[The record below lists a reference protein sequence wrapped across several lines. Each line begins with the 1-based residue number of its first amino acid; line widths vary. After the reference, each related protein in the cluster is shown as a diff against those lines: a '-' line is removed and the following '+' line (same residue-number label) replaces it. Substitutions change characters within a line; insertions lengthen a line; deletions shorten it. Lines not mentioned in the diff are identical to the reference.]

1 MYHLL
6 YLKNSV
12 FNRLFLYFQDY
23 FSNASKPTACNL
35 FLLVI
40 SILTLD
46 IFRSVRFAHSHVISR
61 LSGTSLNAFYYTL
74 KTDAYDHSVWN
85 DVTVSKA
92 VRAVPRPL
100 EGQPIFLSIDD
111 TMVEK
116 FGRHFELCSKLY
128 DHAAHNGS
136 NYLNGHCMVSL
147 LLSFPVYRDGKILY
161 LSVPV
166 GYRLWDKEKSKLAL
180 AAELVAQAMKA
191 IGLRRQVILLCDSW
205 YPKAEVAA
213 LVEQFENLE
222 MVCNARVDT
231 ALYGLAPAKT
241 GKKGRPK
248 KRGDRIHLE
257 KIVLSEPQ
265 SGDWL
270 IGMVPVI
277 TNLWKG
283 KVVYALVTAPK
294 NGKGSRRL
302 FLCTADPRTI
312 SFDWENSTD
321 KTVCSYGAENVF
333 YLPLA
338 WYGLRWNIE
347 VSYYEGKTF
356 WSMEE
361 YRIRSKEGI
370 ERLVNL
376 ISLSYSAMTL
386 LPYSDETF
394 SGYQSA
400 SAQETRYEI
409 GQQIQADIILCSFGK
424 FLETIK
430 NCSVLIKVVEDY
442 ILSGFR
448 KFQKL

>member
-23 FSNASKPTACNL
+23 FSDASKPTARNL

-46 IFRSVRFAHSHVISR
+46 IFRSVRFAHTHVISR

-92 VRAVPRPL
+92 VRAVPRHL

-205 YPKAEVAA
+205 YPKAEAAA
-213 LVEQFENLE
+213 LVEHFENLE

-241 GKKGRPK
+241 GKKGRPR
-248 KRGDRIHLE
+248 KRGSRIQMDD
-257 KIVLSEPQ
+257 IVLCEPKT
-265 SGDWL
+265 GDWL
-270 IGMVPVI
+270 IGIMPVI
-277 TNLWKG
+277 TNLWKD
-283 KVVYALVTAPK
+283 KVVYAFVTAPK

-312 SFDWENSTD
+312 SFDCENSAD
-321 KTVCSYGAENVF
+321 KTTCCYGAENIF
-333 YLPLA
+333 YMPLA

-376 ISLSYSAMTL
+376 LSLSYSAMTL
-386 LPYSDETF
+386 LPYSDESF
-394 SGYQSA
+394 SEYQSA
-400 SAQETRYEI
+400 SAQETKYEI
-409 GQQIQADIILCSFGK
+409 GQQIQSNIILCSFGR

-430 NCSVLIKVVEDY
+430 NSSALIKVVEGY

>member
-1 MYHLL
+1 M
-6 YLKNSV
+6 
-12 FNRLFLYFQDY
+12 
-23 FSNASKPTACNL
+23 
-35 FLLVI
+35 
-40 SILTLD
+40 
-46 IFRSVRFAHSHVISR
+46 ISR
-61 LSGTSLNAFYYTL
+61 LSDTSLNAFYYTL

-92 VRAVPRPL
+92 VQVVPGSLEEQPL
-100 EGQPIFLSIDD
+100 FLSIDD
-111 TMVEK
+111 TMIEK
-116 FGRHFELCSKLY
+116 SGKHFELCSKLY

-147 LLSFPVYRDGKILY
+147 LLSFPVYQNEKILY

-166 GYRLWDKEKSKLAL
+166 AYRLWDKEKSKLAL
-180 AAELVAQAMKA
+180 AAELAAQAMKT
-191 IGLRRQVILLCDSW
+191 IGPQRQVILLCDSW
-205 YPKAEVAA
+205 YPKAKVAA

-231 ALYGLAPAKT
+231 ALYGPAPART
-241 GKKGRPK
+241 GKRGRPR
-248 KRGDRIHLE
+248 KRGDRISLDE
-257 KIVLSEPQ
+257 IVLNEPKN
-265 SGDWL
+265 GDWL
-270 IGMVPVI
+270 IGIMPVI
-277 TNLWKG
+277 TNLWKV

-302 FLCTADPRTI
+302 FLCTADPASI
-312 SFDWENSTD
+312 PFDWESSAD
-321 KTVCSYGAENVF
+321 KTACSYGAENIS

-386 LPYSDETF
+386 LSYSDETF

-430 NCSVLIKVVEDY
+430 NCSILIKVVENY

>member
-1 MYHLL
+1 MYRLL

-231 ALYGLAPAKT
+231 ALYGLPPAKT

-424 FLETIK
+424 FLETSK
-430 NCSVLIKVVEDY
+430 NYSALIKVVEDY
-442 ILSGFR
+442 ILLGFR
-448 KFQKL
+448 KF

>member
-1 MYHLL
+1 M
-6 YLKNSV
+6 
-12 FNRLFLYFQDY
+12 
-23 FSNASKPTACNL
+23 
-35 FLLVI
+35 
-40 SILTLD
+40 
-46 IFRSVRFAHSHVISR
+46 ISR
-61 LSGTSLNAFYYTL
+61 LCGTSLNAFYYTL

-92 VRAVPRPL
+92 VRAVPGPL
-100 EGQPIFLSIDD
+100 EDQPLFLSIDD

-116 FGRHFELCSKLY
+116 SGRHFELCSKLY

-147 LLSFPVYRDGKILY
+147 LLSFPVYQNRKILY

-180 AAELVAQAMKA
+180 AAELAAQAMKV
-191 IGLRRQVILLCDSW
+191 IGPKRQVILLCDSW

-231 ALYGLAPAKT
+231 VLYGLPPAKT
-241 GKKGRPK
+241 GKRGRPR
-248 KRGDRIHLE
+248 KRGDRIALE
-257 KIVLSEPQ
+257 ETALSEPE
-265 SGDWL
+265 SGSWL
-270 IGMVPVI
+270 IGTMPVI

-283 KVVYALVTAPK
+283 RVVYALVTAPK
-294 NGKGSRRL
+294 NGKGGRRL
-302 FLCTADPRTI
+302 FLCTADPKTI
-312 SFDWENSTD
+312 SFDWKNSAD
-321 KTVCSYGAENVF
+321 KTTCSYGAENIF

-338 WYGLRWNIE
+338 WYGLRWDIE

-356 WSMEE
+356 WSLEE

-376 ISLSYSAMTL
+376 TSLSYSAMTL

-409 GQQIQADIILCSFGK
+409 GQQIQADIILCGFGR

-442 ILSGFR
+442 ISSGVR

>member
-1 MYHLL
+1 M
-6 YLKNSV
+6 
-12 FNRLFLYFQDY
+12 
-23 FSNASKPTACNL
+23 
-35 FLLVI
+35 
-40 SILTLD
+40 
-46 IFRSVRFAHSHVISR
+46 ISR
-61 LSGTSLNAFYYTL
+61 LSDTSLNAFYYTL

-92 VRAVPRPL
+92 VQAVPGSLEEQPL
-100 EGQPIFLSIDD
+100 FLSIDD
-111 TMVEK
+111 TMIEK
-116 FGRHFELCSKLY
+116 SGKHFELCSKLY

-147 LLSFPVYRDGKILY
+147 LLSFPVYQNGKILY
-161 LSVPV
+161 LSVPI
-166 GYRLWDKEKSKLAL
+166 GYRLWHKEKSKLAL
-180 AAELVAQAMKA
+180 AAELAAQAMKT
-191 IGLRRQVILLCDSW
+191 IGPQRQVILLCDSW

-222 MVCNARVDT
+222 IVCNTRVDT
-231 ALYGLAPAKT
+231 ALYGPAPART
-241 GKKGRPK
+241 GKRGRPR
-248 KRGDRIHLE
+248 KRGDRISLDE
-257 KIVLSEPQ
+257 IVLNEPKN
-265 SGDWL
+265 GDWL
-270 IGMVPVI
+270 IGIMPVI
-277 TNLWKG
+277 TNLWKD

-302 FLCTADPRTI
+302 FLCTADPASI
-312 SFDWENSTD
+312 PFDWENSAD
-321 KTVCSYGAENVF
+321 KTACSYGAENIS

-430 NCSVLIKVVEDY
+430 NCSILIKVVEDY

>member
-1 MYHLL
+1 M
-6 YLKNSV
+6 
-12 FNRLFLYFQDY
+12 
-23 FSNASKPTACNL
+23 
-35 FLLVI
+35 VI

-231 ALYGLAPAKT
+231 ALYGLPPAKT

-270 IGMVPVI
+270 IGMMPVI
-277 TNLWKG
+277 TNLWKD
-283 KVVYALVTAPK
+283 KVVYAFVTAPK

-312 SFDWENSTD
+312 SFDWENSAD

-430 NCSVLIKVVEDY
+430 NCSALIKVVEDY
-442 ILSGFR
+442 VLSGVR

>member
-1 MYHLL
+1 M
-6 YLKNSV
+6 
-12 FNRLFLYFQDY
+12 
-23 FSNASKPTACNL
+23 
-35 FLLVI
+35 
-40 SILTLD
+40 
-46 IFRSVRFAHSHVISR
+46 FRSVRFAHRHVISR
-61 LSGTSLNAFYYTL
+61 LSDTSLNAFYYTL
-74 KTDAYDHSVWN
+74 KTDAYAHSVWN

-92 VRAVPRPL
+92 VRAVPGPL
-100 EGQPIFLSIDD
+100 EEQPLFLSVDD

-116 FGRHFELCSKLY
+116 FGKHFELCSNLY
-128 DHAAHNGS
+128 DHVAHHGS

-147 LLSFPVYRDGKILY
+147 LLSFPVYQNGKILY

-166 GYRLWDKEKSKLAL
+166 GYRLWGKEKSKLAL
-180 AAELVAQAMKA
+180 AAELAAQAMKA
-191 IGLRRQVILLCDSW
+191 IGPERQVILLCDSW
-205 YPKAEVAA
+205 YPKAEVTA

-231 ALYGLAPAKT
+231 ALYGLPPAKT
-241 GKKGRPK
+241 GKKGRLR
-248 KRGDRIHLE
+248 KRENRIALDD
-257 KIVLSEPQ
+257 IVLGEPK

-270 IGMVPVI
+270 IGMMPVI
-277 TNLWKG
+277 TNLWKD
-283 KVVYALVTAPK
+283 KVVYAMVTAPK

-312 SFDWENSTD
+312 SFDWENSAD
-321 KTVCSYGAENVF
+321 KTIYSYGAENVF

-361 YRIRSKEGI
+361 YRVRSKEGI

-376 ISLSYSAMTL
+376 ISVSYSAMTL

-394 SGYQSA
+394 CGYQSA
-400 SAQETRYEI
+400 SSQETRYEI
-409 GQQIQADIILCSFGK
+409 GQQIQTDIILCSFER

>member
-1 MYHLL
+1 M
-6 YLKNSV
+6 
-12 FNRLFLYFQDY
+12 
-23 FSNASKPTACNL
+23 
-35 FLLVI
+35 LVI
-40 SILTLD
+40 SILALD

-61 LSGTSLNAFYYTL
+61 LCGTSLNAFYYTL

-92 VRAVPRPL
+92 VRAVPGPL
-100 EGQPIFLSIDD
+100 EDQPLFLSIDD

-116 FGRHFELCSKLY
+116 SGRHFELCSKLY

-147 LLSFPVYRDGKILY
+147 LLSFPVYQNRKILY

-180 AAELVAQAMKA
+180 AAELAAQAMKV
-191 IGLRRQVILLCDSW
+191 IGPKRQVILLCDSW

-231 ALYGLAPAKT
+231 VLYGLPPAKT
-241 GKKGRPK
+241 GKRGRPR
-248 KRGDRIHLE
+248 KRGDRIALE
-257 KIVLSEPQ
+257 EAALSEPE
-265 SGDWL
+265 SGGWL
-270 IGMVPVI
+270 IGTMPVI

-283 KVVYALVTAPK
+283 RVVYALVTAPK
-294 NGKGSRRL
+294 NGKGGRRL
-302 FLCTADPRTI
+302 FLCTADPKTI
-312 SFDWENSTD
+312 SFDWENSAD
-321 KTVCSYGAENVF
+321 KTTCSYGAENIF

-338 WYGLRWNIE
+338 WYGLRWDIE

-356 WSMEE
+356 WSLEE

-376 ISLSYSAMTL
+376 TSLSYSAMTL

-394 SGYQSA
+394 SGYRSA

-409 GQQIQADIILCSFGK
+409 GQQIQADIILCSFGR

-430 NCSVLIKVVEDY
+430 KCSVLIKVVEDY
-442 ILSGFR
+442 ISSGVR

>member
-1 MYHLL
+1 M
-6 YLKNSV
+6 
-12 FNRLFLYFQDY
+12 
-23 FSNASKPTACNL
+23 
-35 FLLVI
+35 VI

-46 IFRSVRFAHSHVISR
+46 MFRSVRFAHSHVISR
-61 LSGTSLNAFYYTL
+61 LTDTSLNSFYYTL
-74 KTDAYDHSVWN
+74 KTDTYDHSAWN
-85 DVTVSKA
+85 DVTTSKA
-92 VRAVPRPL
+92 IRVVPESLRNHPL
-100 EGQPIFLSIDD
+100 FLSIDD

-116 FGRHFELCSKLY
+116 YGSHFELCSKLY

-166 GYRLWDKEKSKLAL
+166 GYRLWNKEKSKLAL
-180 AAELVAQAMKA
+180 AAELAAQAMKV
-191 IGLRRQVILLCDSW
+191 ISPEHQVILLCDSW
-205 YPKAEVAA
+205 YPKAEVAS

-222 MVCNARVDT
+222 MIANARVDT
-231 ALYGLAPAKT
+231 ALYGLPPAPT
-241 GKKGRPK
+241 GKRGRPK
-248 KRGDRIHLE
+248 KRGQRILLE
-257 KIVLSEPQ
+257 EIILNSPE

-270 IGMVPVI
+270 IGMMPVI

-283 KVVYALVTAPK
+283 KMVYALVTAPK

-302 FLCTADPRTI
+302 FLCTADPRNI
-312 SFDWENSTD
+312 CFDWENSTD
-321 KTVCSYGAENVF
+321 KAVYNYGKENVF
-333 YLPLA
+333 YLPLS

-361 YRIRSKEGI
+361 YRVRSKEGI
-370 ERLVNL
+370 ERLINL
-376 ISLSYSAMTL
+376 MSLSYSAMTL

-394 SGYQSA
+394 SVCQSA
-400 SAQETRYEI
+400 SAQETRYKI
-409 GQQIQADIILCSFGK
+409 SQQIQADIILCSFGR

-430 NCSVLIKVVEDY
+430 NYSGLIKVVEDY

-448 KFQKL
+448 KSQKL

>member
-1 MYHLL
+1 MYRLL